1 MNLVHLRQSLSR
13 SGRILFPL
21 CAWKYNQFNVV
32 ITRTRIETNSGP
44 LPCHRRISEA
54 HVIRTGAAAVRPG
67 VALFPQKQPFP
78 RERALPHDGQYARMK

>member
-54 HVIRTGAAAVRPG
+54 HVIRTGATAVRPS

>member
-1 MNLVHLRQSLSR
+1 MKVSDVAEPLSPDR
-13 SGRILFPL
+13 WTILPVTR
-21 CAWKYNQFNVV
+21 WESVQFNVV